1 MHWLVIII
9 GTIILSFSL
18 SNSFYKLIIINRLK
32 FKINRYLSILFR
44 IILFL
49 TGIIVIFFGLFIESI

>member
-9 GTIILSFSL
+9 GTIILSFSV

-32 FKINRYLSILFR
+32 FKINRYLSVLLR

-49 TGIIVIFFGLFIESI
+49 IGVIVIFFGLFIESI